1 MKDYNDKK
9 ELLQD
14 IQTLTHPSLSSLY
27 MKDMYHQLY
36 LRWFNTSPDSHKHI
50 NIKTKE
56 TLYEYSTFVKNIGL
70 PSCVEEIEVS
80 SLFEMWK
87 NDAVDSPWNTILDME
102 TANTLISISDG
113 GVSSQ
118 WSGEHTIFVDLVP
131 KKNKEKNKEF
141 VSPYNLR
148 NR

>member
-1 MKDYNDKK
+1 MKHYKNKK

-14 IQTLTHPSLSSLY
+14 IQTLSHTSLSSLY

-50 NIKTKE
+50 NIETKE
-56 TLYEYSTFVKNIGL
+56 TLYEYSTFIKDIGL
-70 PSCVEEIEVS
+70 PSSVEEQEVT
-80 SLFEMWK
+80 SLFELWR
-87 NDAVDSPWNTILDME
+87 NDAVDSPWNTDRDME
-102 TANTLISISDG
+102 TAKHLVSISEG

-118 WSGEHTIFVDLVP
+118 WSGEHTVFVDLVP
-131 KKNKEKNKEF
+131 QKSTNVF

>member
-1 MKDYNDKK
+1 MKHYKDKK

-14 IQTLTHPSLSSLY
+14 IQTLSHTSLSSLY
-27 MKDMYHQLY
+27 MKDMYHELY

-56 TLYEYSTFVKNIGL
+56 TLYEYSTFIKDIGL
-70 PSCVEEIEVS
+70 PSRVEELEIT
-80 SLFEMWK
+80 SLFELWR
-87 NDAVDSPWNTILDME
+87 NDAVDSPWNTIRDME
-102 TANTLISISDG
+102 TAKTLVSISEG

-118 WSGEHTIFVDLVP
+118 WSGEHTVFVDLVP
-131 KKNKEKNKEF
+131 KKSTNVF

-148 NR
+148 SR

>member
-1 MKDYNDKK
+1 MKHYKNKK

-14 IQTLTHPSLSSLY
+14 IQTLSHTSLSSLY

-50 NIKTKE
+50 NIKTKD
-56 TLYEYSTFVKNIGL
+56 TLYEYAAFIMDIGL
-70 PSCVEEIEVS
+70 PSRVEENEVT
-80 SLFEMWK
+80 SLFELWR
-87 NDAVDSPWNTILDME
+87 NDAVDSPWNTTRDMD
-102 TANTLISISDG
+102 TANTLVSISEG

-118 WSGEHTIFVDLVP
+118 WSGEHTVFVDLVP
-131 KKNKEKNKEF
+131 QKSTNVF

>member
-1 MKDYNDKK
+1 MKHYKNKK

-14 IQTLTHPSLSSLY
+14 IQTLSHTSLSSLY

-50 NIKTKE
+50 NIKTKD
-56 TLYEYSTFVKNIGL
+56 TLYEYAAFIMDIGL
-70 PSCVEEIEVS
+70 PSRVEENEVT
-80 SLFEMWK
+80 SLFELWR
-87 NDAVDSPWNTILDME
+87 NDAVDSPWNKTRDMD
-102 TANTLISISDG
+102 TANTLVSISEG

-118 WSGEHTIFVDLVP
+118 WSGEHTVFVDLVP
-131 KKNKEKNKEF
+131 QKSTNVF

>member
-1 MKDYNDKK
+1 MKHYKNKK

-14 IQTLTHPSLSSLY
+14 IQRLSHTSLSSLY

-50 NIKTKE
+50 NIKTKD
-56 TLYEYSTFVKNIGL
+56 TLYEYAAFIMDIGL
-70 PSCVEEIEVS
+70 PSRVEENEVT
-80 SLFEMWK
+80 SLFELWR
-87 NDAVDSPWNTILDME
+87 NDAVDSPWNTTRDMD
-102 TANTLISISDG
+102 TANTLVSISEG

-118 WSGEHTIFVDLVP
+118 WSGEHTVFVDLVP
-131 KKNKEKNKEF
+131 QKSTNVF